1 MVIALRS
8 GESETT
14 EDTERG
20 TQGTAT
26 GESLLAN
33 VECVFEIKTAQL
45 TMIRFGIAGFG
56 LHAVRRLMPGF
67 ALARNCK
74 VVALS
79 RRDSNKAREAAT
91 QYGIPHVFASTE
103 ELSRCS
109 EVDAVLVTT
118 PNACHLQ
125 DVLTAVAARKPVL
138 CEKPMGMN
146 AGECLQMVEGARNAG
161 VLLGVAQVFRFE
173 ESTARFRERIAAGD
187 IGRPIFAR
195 AEFSFLDSGHHRT
208 WLYDRSLAGGGP
220 VADVGVHCI
229 DALRYMLQD
238 EPRRVSVIGRAD
250 ERSGNVESAAIVTLE
265 FQRGTLA
272 TVLVS
277 FRAHYR
283 TPLEIVGDAG
293 VLRADDALNV
303 EHPIKL
309 ELWRDGQ
316 RVAEETV
323 SNQLAYGKQVD
334 SFAAAVEGREVF
346 PVPGL
351 QGWKNQIILDAAYR
365 SLSSGKSEEVPM
377 FSDDPGMK

>member
-1 MVIALRS
+1 
-8 GESETT
+8 
-14 EDTERG
+14 
-20 TQGTAT
+20 
-26 GESLLAN
+26 
-33 VECVFEIKTAQL
+33 
-45 TMIRFGIAGFG
+45 MIRFGIAGFG

-74 VVALS
+74 VAALS
-79 RRDSNKAREAAT
+79 RRDSNKAREAAA

-103 ELSRCS
+103 KLARCP

-125 DVLTAVAARKPVL
+125 DVLTAVAAGKPVL

-146 AGECLQMVEGARNAG
+146 AEECRQMVEAARSAG

-173 ESTARFRERIAAGD
+173 ESTARFRERVAAGD

-195 AEFSFLDSGHHRT
+195 AEFSFPGSGHHRT
-208 WLYDRSLAGGGP
+208 WLYNRSMSGGGP
-220 VADVGVHCI
+220 IADVGVHCI
-229 DALRYMLQD
+229 DALRYILQD
-238 EPRRVSVIGRAD
+238 EPRLVSALGRDD
-250 ERSGNVESAAIVTLE
+250 ERSGEVEAAAILTLE

-277 FRAHYR
+277 TRAHYR

-303 EHPIKL
+303 ERPIQL

-323 SNQLAYGKQVD
+323 SNQLAYARQVD
-334 SFAAAVEGREVF
+334 SFAAAVEEREVF
-346 PVPGL
+346 PVPG
-351 QGWKNQIILDAAYR
+351 QEGAQNQLILDAAYR
-365 SLSSGKSEEVPM
+365 SLASGKSEEVP
-377 FSDDPGMK
+377 KW